1 MGTVNI
7 KSFFRVLLLFVLLDA
22 LYCEDN
28 NQIGSKIPNLNIRL
42 LSGGSVNL
50 HDLAEDGPLL
60 IDFWA
65 TWCVPC
71 KKLMKFLNQ
80 YHLDYKDEN
89 FKVLMIN
96 TDTPRSIGKVRGFIK
111 SQDYSFNIGMDPNKI
126 LSKKLNGMIMPT
138 LILVD
143 KGGIIKWR
151 HQGYIPG
158 EEIEI
163 EKQIRRILGKS
174 INEEIEG

>member
-1 MGTVNI
+1 MIVNI
-7 KSFFRVLLLFVLLDA
+7 KFLLKILFLFVFLDT

-28 NQIGSKIPNLNIRL
+28 SQIGNKIPNLNIRL

-65 TWCVPC
+65 TWCNPC

-96 TDTPRSIGKVRGFIK
+96 TDTPRSISKAKSYIK
-111 SQDYSFNIGMDPNKI
+111 AQDYKFYVGVDPNKVI
-126 LSKKLNGMIMPT
+126 SKKLNGMVMPT

-143 KGGIIKWR
+143 KGGDVIWR
-151 HQGYIPG
+151 HQGYITG
-158 EEIEI
+158 EEVGINKRI
-163 EKQIRRILGKS
+163 QQALKDNQEKLT
-174 INEEIEG
+174 EG

>member
-1 MGTVNI
+1 MRTVNI

-96 TDTPRSIGKVRGFIK
+96 TDTPRSISKARSYINA
-111 SQDYSFNIGMDPNKI
+111 QDYKFYVGLDPNKVI
-126 LSKKLNGMIMPT
+126 SKKLNGMVMPT

-143 KGGIIKWR
+143 KGGEVSWR
-151 HQGYIPG
+151 HQGYITG
-158 EEIEI
+158 EEVGIN
-163 EKQIRRILGKS
+163 RRIQQILKDNQKTLS
-174 INEEIEG
+174 EG